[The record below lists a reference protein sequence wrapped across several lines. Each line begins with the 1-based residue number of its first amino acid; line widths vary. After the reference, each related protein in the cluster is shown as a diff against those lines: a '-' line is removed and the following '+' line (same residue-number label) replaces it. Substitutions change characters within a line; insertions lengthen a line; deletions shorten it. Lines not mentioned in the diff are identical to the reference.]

1 MAGKTYQRRFPVPV
15 AEAYSAAIRAIAEL
29 GYAVTAA
36 ISDAHVVS
44 FNTGRSFKTWAGQ
57 DLTATV
63 VADGE
68 GSRVILGGS
77 LATRGDPWGGGSQLV
92 GWGEK
97 ASIANRLLRRNRVD
111 SFYRR
116 KLTTKTTTPRRLKT
130 SRQCGGLVRLLP
142 RNTNKWRSF
151 LLLLPPDA
159 P

>member
-97 ASIANRLLRRNRVD
+97 ASIANRLLDAIAWIVDPKEVDDQDDDTEEIENLKAMRRAGQITAEE
-111 SFYRR
+111 YE
-116 KLTTKTTTPRRLKT
+116 
-130 SRQCGGLVRLLP
+130 QM
-142 RNTNKWRSF
+142 RSF
-151 LLLLPPDA
+151 LLIPPDA